1 MIVKVHSWFTDNVH
15 MILGVV
21 NLTMLSFQFLKDFM
35 IQPFFSFTDFHF
47 IPCWRTKITFTD
59 FCEIQDI
66 LSEEI
71 VSIQGLNSYKY
82 NSLYNPLYLPR
93 NMEELHEIQIVKKKL
108 IGSSI
113 LVYIVG
119 IAWSTAIISCIK
131 ILHSDN
137 YMLIQP

>member
-1 MIVKVHSWFTDNVH
+1 MMEKVHSWFTDNVH

-71 VSIQGLNSYKY
+71 ASIQGLNSYKY

-93 NMEELHEIQIVKKKL
+93 NMEELHEIQIVKKKINWFIYPCPYCGDSL
-108 IGSSI
+108 EH
-113 LVYIVG
+113 
-119 IAWSTAIISCIK
+119 C
-131 ILHSDN
+131 N
-137 YMLIQP
+137 YLMHKNLAFR